1 MNMQTA
7 RDKDLQTAP
16 RRAGASGWRGL
27 RLWRSE
33 AGSATLELTCVLTMI
48 LFPIFFGMVEL
59 GTLFHY
65 KIELQNA
72 AAAGAEYGA
81 RSSTNYTNIT
91 GMQNAASYEASDI
104 NMNSGY
110 PLADYRACTD
120 TNGVSAGCVTCTS
133 SSCSWPTGPNSVFVE
148 VTTKATVKELMT
160 GIPITIT
167 GYATM
172 RGQ

>member
-1 MNMQTA
+1 MKPA
-7 RDKDLQTAP
+7 RGDNDHRTAP
-16 RRAGASGWRGL
+16 GPARRLRRRGL

-33 AGSATLELTCVLTMI
+33 AGSATLELACVLTLI

-72 AAAGAEYGA
+72 AAAGAEFGA
-81 RSSTNYTNIT
+81 RSSTNYTNIA
-91 GMQNAASYEASDI
+91 GMQNAASQEASDI
-104 NMNSGY
+104 TMLSGY
-110 PLADYRACTD
+110 PVADYRACTD
-120 TNGVSAGCVTCTS
+120 TNGFSAGCVTCTS
-133 SSCSWPTGPNSVFVE
+133 SSCSWPAGPNSVFVE
-148 VTTKATVKELMT
+148 VTTKAKVNELLT
-160 GIPITIT
+160 GTPITIT